1 MERKSEF
8 CVSKMSVK
16 GENIFRKLANETFL
30 IMICNHN
37 MIQHWSTLLEDSL
50 SKNTLNISI
59 KIQFRYSAVSVWED
73 YNKNTLES

>member
-1 MERKSEF
+1 
-8 CVSKMSVK
+8 
-16 GENIFRKLANETFL
+16 
-30 IMICNHN
+30 
-37 MIQHWSTLLEDSL
+37 MIQDWSTLLEDSL

>member
-1 MERKSEF
+1 MK
-8 CVSKMSVK
+8 
-16 GENIFRKLANETFL
+16 IFLQNLQTDIDLFVT
-30 IMICNHN
+30 
-37 MIQHWSTLLEDSL
+37 MIQDWSTLLEDSL